1 MGTCNFLGGGCSTA
15 GAPVAGYKQTLTWD
29 TLIRDSLE
37 HLTAKGNSPAA
48 LEKRLSSPWARQGC
62 AGRTPEMPQR
72 LHGKSHLVPVPM
84 HPRSC
89 KVDNPVSSHRKMKK
103 CYVVTGVLTA
113 ALLGLILFLGLFFG
127 LPSDSGL
134 THTYKK
140 AAVATDAGQCSIIGR
155 DILQQGGSAVDA
167 AIAAMLCVGLMNA
180 HSMGIGGGFFFT
192 IYSSTGKVEIINAR
206 EVAPSRA
213 SEDMFGNN
221 TQLSLKGGL
230 SIAVPGEIRGYEL
243 AHKRHGKLAWE
254 NLFLPSIKLAREGF
268 PIGKGLAAAIKSR
281 EESIESNPSLCEVFC
296 KRGKILHEGDIVK
309 MPKLANTY
317 ETIAREG
324 ADAFYTG
331 SLAKQIIDDIHS
343 VGGIVTLDDLRD
355 YNATVIEDPIAITL
369 GEFTLYTPSAP
380 LSGPV
385 LALIFNILKGYN
397 FSADSIKT
405 VEKKGLTYHR
415 IVEAF
420 RFAYAKRTL
429 LGDPKFVNITEAIR
443 NMTSE
448 FFADS
453 LRRRITDNT
462 SHPVDYYEPVYYT
475 GDNAGTSHLSIVADD
490 GSAVSA
496 TSTINQYF
504 GSDVRSKVSGIL
516 FNDEM
521 DDFSSPYIINGFG
534 IPPSPANFIAPGKQ
548 PMSSMCPS
556 ILVDKTKKVRM
567 VVGAS
572 GGTKITTATALAIIN
587 SIWFGYDVK
596 KAVEE
601 PRIHDQLFP
610 NITELEQEVEE
621 GIEEE
626 LRKRK
631 HNTTRVSGGAVVQAI
646 LRTDEGWAAASD
658 SRKGGFPAG
667 Y

>member
-1 MGTCNFLGGGCSTA
+1 
-15 GAPVAGYKQTLTWD
+15 
-29 TLIRDSLE
+29 
-37 HLTAKGNSPAA
+37 
-48 LEKRLSSPWARQGC
+48 
-62 AGRTPEMPQR
+62 
-72 LHGKSHLVPVPM
+72 
-84 HPRSC
+84 
-89 KVDNPVSSHRKMKK
+89 MKK
-103 CYVVTGVLTA
+103 RYVVAGVLTA

-127 LPSDSGL
+127 LRSDSGD
-134 THTYKK
+134 THTYKR

-167 AIAAMLCVGLMNA
+167 AIAALLCIGLMNA
-180 HSMGIGGGFFFT
+180 HSMGIGGGLFFT

-206 EVAPSRA
+206 EVAPKRA

-221 TQLSLKGGL
+221 TQLALKGGL

-243 AHKRHGKLAWE
+243 AHKRHGKLAWKD
-254 NLFLPSIKLAREGF
+254 LFLPSIKLAREGF

-296 KRGKILHEGDIVK
+296 RGGKILHEGDIIK

-317 ETIAREG
+317 ETIASEG

-331 SLAKQIIDDIHS
+331 SLAKQIIDDIRGA
-343 VGGIVTLDDLRD
+343 GGIVTLDDLRD
-355 YNATVIEDPIAITL
+355 YNATVIEDPIQITL

-397 FSADSIKT
+397 FSADSVKT
-405 VEKKGLTYHR
+405 MEEKGLTYHR

-420 RFAYAKRTL
+420 RFAYAKRTS

-443 NMTSE
+443 NMTST

-453 LRRRITDNT
+453 LRRKITDNT

-504 GSDVRSKVSGIL
+504 GSDVRSNVSGII

-521 DDFSSPYIINGFG
+521 DDFSSPNIINGFG

-572 GGTKITTATALAIIN
+572 GGTKITTATALTIMN

-610 NITELEQEVEE
+610 NITELEQQIEE
-621 GIEEE
+621 GIEEQ
-626 LRKRK
+626 LKKRK
-631 HNTTRVSGGAVVQAI
+631 HDTTRVSGGAVVQAI

>member
-1 MGTCNFLGGGCSTA
+1 MKKRFV
-15 GAPVAGYKQTLTWD
+15 VAGIL
-29 TLIRDSLE
+29 
-37 HLTAKGNSPAA
+37 AAA
-48 LEKRLSSPWARQGC
+48 L
-62 AGRTPEMPQR
+62 
-72 LHGKSHLVPVPM
+72 V
-84 HPRSC
+84 
-89 KVDNPVSSHRKMKK
+89 
-103 CYVVTGVLTA
+103 
-113 ALLGLILFLGLFFG
+113 GLILFLGLFFG
-127 LPSDSGL
+127 LRSDSGD
-134 THTYKK
+134 THTYKR

-167 AIAAMLCVGLMNA
+167 AIAALLCVGLMNA
-180 HSMGIGGGFFFT
+180 HSMGIGGGLFFT

-206 EVAPSRA
+206 EVAPKKA

-230 SIAVPGEIRGYEL
+230 SIAVPGEIRGYEM
-243 AHKRHGKLAWE
+243 AHNRHGKLAWKE
-254 NLFLPSIKLAREGF
+254 LFQPSIKLARDGF
-268 PIGKGLAAAIKSR
+268 PIGKGLAAAIKSKQ
-281 EESIESNPSLCEVFC
+281 EAIERNPSLCEVFC
-296 KRGKILHEGDIVK
+296 RGGKILHEGDIIK

-317 ETIAREG
+317 ETIANEG
-324 ADAFYTG
+324 ADAFYKG
-331 SLAKQIIDDIHS
+331 SLAKQIVDDIRS

-355 YNATVIEDPIAITL
+355 YNATLIEDPIEVTL
-369 GEFTLYTPSAP
+369 GEFTLYTPNAP

-405 VEKKGLTYHR
+405 VEEKGLTYHR

-429 LGDPKFVNITEAIR
+429 LGDPKFVNITEVIR

-453 LRRRITDNT
+453 LRRKITDNT

-504 GSDVRSKVSGIL
+504 GSDVRSNVSGII

-521 DDFSSPYIINGFG
+521 DDFSSPHIINGFG

-572 GGTKITTATALAIIN
+572 GGTKITTATALTIIN
-587 SIWFGYDVK
+587 SMWFGYDVK

-610 NITELEQEVEE
+610 NITELEQQIEE
-621 GIEEE
+621 GIEEQ
-626 LRKRK
+626 LKKRK
-631 HNTTRVSGGAVVQAI
+631 HDTTRVSSGAVVQAI

>member
-1 MGTCNFLGGGCSTA
+1 
-15 GAPVAGYKQTLTWD
+15 
-29 TLIRDSLE
+29 
-37 HLTAKGNSPAA
+37 
-48 LEKRLSSPWARQGC
+48 
-62 AGRTPEMPQR
+62 
-72 LHGKSHLVPVPM
+72 
-84 HPRSC
+84 
-89 KVDNPVSSHRKMKK
+89 MKK
-103 CYVVTGVLTA
+103 HYVVTGVLAA

-127 LPSDSGL
+127 LRSDSGD
-134 THTYKK
+134 THTYKR

-155 DILQQGGSAVDA
+155 NILQQGGSAVDA
-167 AIAAMLCVGLMNA
+167 AIAALLCVGLMNA
-180 HSMGIGGGFFFT
+180 HSMGIGGGLFFT

-206 EVAPSRA
+206 EVAPKRA
-213 SEDMFGNN
+213 SEDMFGND
-221 TQLSLKGGL
+221 TQRSLKGGL

-243 AHKRHGKLAWE
+243 AHKRHGKLAWKD
-254 NLFLPSIKLAREGF
+254 LFLPSIKLAREGF
-268 PIGKGLAAAIKSR
+268 PVGKGLAAAIKSR

-296 KRGKILHEGDIVK
+296 RGGKILHEGDIIK

-317 ETIAREG
+317 ETIASEG

-331 SLAKQIIDDIHS
+331 SLAKQIIDDIRS

-355 YNATVIEDPIAITL
+355 YNATVIEDPIQITL
-369 GEFTLYTPSAP
+369 GEFTLYTPNAP

-405 VEKKGLTYHR
+405 MEEKGLTYHR

-429 LGDPKFVNITEAIR
+429 LGDPKIVNITEAIR
-443 NMTSE
+443 NVTSE

-453 LRRRITDNT
+453 LRKKITDNT

-504 GSDVRSKVSGIL
+504 GSDVRSNVTGII

-556 ILVDKTKKVRM
+556 ILVDKMKKVRM

-572 GGTKITTATALAIIN
+572 GGTKITTATALVIIN
-587 SIWFGYDVK
+587 SLWFGYDVK

-610 NITELEQEVEE
+610 NITELEQQIEE
-621 GIEEE
+621 GIEEQ
-626 LRKRK
+626 LKKRK
-631 HNTTRVSGGAVVQAI
+631 HDTTWVSSGAVVQAI

>member
-1 MGTCNFLGGGCSTA
+1 MKKRCV
-15 GAPVAGYKQTLTWD
+15 VAG
-29 TLIRDSLE
+29 
-37 HLTAKGNSPAA
+37 
-48 LEKRLSSPWARQGC
+48 
-62 AGRTPEMPQR
+62 
-72 LHGKSHLVPVPM
+72 
-84 HPRSC
+84 
-89 KVDNPVSSHRKMKK
+89 
-103 CYVVTGVLTA
+103 VLAA

-127 LPSDSGL
+127 LHPDSGD
-134 THTYKK
+134 THTYKR

-167 AIAAMLCVGLMNA
+167 AIAALLCVGLMNA
-180 HSMGIGGGFFFT
+180 HSMGIGGGLFFT

-206 EVAPSRA
+206 EVAPKKA
-213 SEDMFGNN
+213 SENMFGNN

-243 AHKRHGKLAWE
+243 AHKRHGKLAWKD
-254 NLFLPSIKLAREGF
+254 LFLPSIKLAREGF
-268 PIGKGLAAAIKSR
+268 PVGKGLGAAIKSR
-281 EESIESNPSLCEVFC
+281 EKSIESNPTLCEVFC
-296 KRGKILHEGDIVK
+296 KGGKILHEGDIIK

-317 ETIAREG
+317 ETIASEG

-331 SLAKQIIDDIHS
+331 SLAKQIIDDIRIS
-343 VGGIVTLDDLRD
+343 FSFPGGIVTLDDLRE
-355 YNATVIEDPIAITL
+355 YNATVIEDPIEIIL

-405 VEKKGLTYHR
+405 MDEKGLTYHR

-453 LRRRITDNT
+453 LRRKITDNT

-504 GSDVRSKVSGIL
+504 GSDVRSNVSGII

-521 DDFSSPYIINGFG
+521 DDFSSPYIVNGFG

-572 GGTKITTATALAIIN
+572 GGTKITTATALTIIN

-610 NITELEQEVEE
+610 NITELEQQIEE
-621 GIEEE
+621 GIEEQ
-626 LRKRK
+626 LKKRK
-631 HNTTRVSGGAVVQAI
+631 HDTTRVSGGAVVQAI
-646 LRTDEGWAAASD
+646 LKTDEGWAAASD

>member
-1 MGTCNFLGGGCSTA
+1 
-15 GAPVAGYKQTLTWD
+15 K
-29 TLIRDSLE
+29 
-37 HLTAKGNSPAA
+37 
-48 LEKRLSSPWARQGC
+48 KR
-62 AGRTPEMPQR
+62 
-72 LHGKSHLVPVPM
+72 
-84 HPRSC
+84 
-89 KVDNPVSSHRKMKK
+89 
-103 CYVVTGVLTA
+103 YVVAGVLTA

-127 LPSDSGL
+127 LRPDSGD
-134 THTYKK
+134 THTYKR
-140 AAVATDAGQCSIIGR
+140 AAVANTVTCHHTMPSLLLHR

-167 AIAAMLCVGLMNA
+167 AIAALLCVGLMNA
-180 HSMGIGGGFFFT
+180 HSMGIGGGLFFT

-206 EVAPSRA
+206 EVAPNRA

-243 AHKRHGKLAWE
+243 AHKRHGKLAWKD
-254 NLFLPSIKLAREGF
+254 LFLPSIKLAREGF

-296 KRGKILHEGDIVK
+296 RGGKILHEGDIIK

-317 ETIAREG
+317 ETIASEG

-331 SLAKQIIDDIHS
+331 SLAKQIIDDIRS

-355 YNATVIEDPIAITL
+355 YNATVIEDPIQITL

-405 VEKKGLTYHR
+405 VEEKGLTYHR

-453 LRRRITDNT
+453 LRRKITDNT

-504 GSDVRSKVSGIL
+504 GSDVRSNVSGII

-572 GGTKITTATALAIIN
+572 GGTKITTATALTIIN

-610 NITELEQEVEE
+610 NITELEQQIEE
-621 GIEEE
+621 GIEEQ
-626 LRKRK
+626 LKKRK
-631 HNTTRVSGGAVVQAI
+631 HDTTRVSGGAVVQAI

>member
-1 MGTCNFLGGGCSTA
+1 M
-15 GAPVAGYKQTLTWD
+15 
-29 TLIRDSLE
+29 
-37 HLTAKGNSPAA
+37 
-48 LEKRLSSPWARQGC
+48 KRLHLCLVTCS
-62 AGRTPEMPQR
+62 
-72 LHGKSHLVPVPM
+72 LVPMCPQGS
-84 HPRSC
+84 RA
-89 KVDNPVSSHRKMKK
+89 DNPVSSHRTMKK
-103 CYVVTGVLTA
+103 SCVVATA
-113 ALLGLILFLGLFFG
+113 LAGALLGLILFLGLFFG
-127 LPSDSGL
+127 LRSD
-134 THTYKK
+134 TADAHTYKR

-155 DILQQGGSAVDA
+155 DILQRGGSAVDA
-167 AIAAMLCVGLMNA
+167 AIAALLCVGLMNA
-180 HSMGIGGGFFFT
+180 HSMGIGGGLFFT

-206 EVAPSRA
+206 EVAPKGA
-213 SEDMFGNN
+213 AEDMFGND

-243 AHKRHGKLAWE
+243 AHKRHGKLAWRE
-254 NLFLPSIKLAREGF
+254 LFLPSIKLAKEGF
-268 PIGKGLAAAIKSR
+268 PVGKGLAAAIKSK
-281 EESIESNPSLCEVFC
+281 EESIESNPLLCEVFC
-296 KRGKILHEGDIVK
+296 KGGKILREGEIIK
-309 MPKLANTY
+309 MPKLAKTY
-317 ETIAREG
+317 ETIATEG

-331 SLAKQIIDDIHS
+331 SLAKQIIADIHS
-343 VGGIVTLDDLRD
+343 VGGIVTLEDLRD
-355 YNATVIEDPIAITL
+355 YNATVINDPIQVTL

-405 VEKKGLTYHR
+405 VEEKGLTYHR

-448 FFADS
+448 FFADG
-453 LRRRITDNT
+453 LRRKITDNT

-475 GDNAGTSHLSIVADD
+475 GDNAGTSHISIVADD

-504 GSDVRSKVSGIL
+504 GSDVRSNMSGII

-572 GGTKITTATALAIIN
+572 GGTKITTATALTIIN

-601 PRIHDQLFP
+601 PRVHDQLFP
-610 NITELEQEVEE
+610 NITELELQIEK
-621 GIEEE
+621 GIEDQ
-626 LRKRK
+626 LKKRK
-631 HNTTRVSGGAVVQAI
+631 HDTARVSGGAVVQAI
-646 LRTDEGWAAASD
+646 LRTDKGWAAASD

>member
-1 MGTCNFLGGGCSTA
+1 MKKRCV
-15 GAPVAGYKQTLTWD
+15 VAGIL
-29 TLIRDSLE
+29 
-37 HLTAKGNSPAA
+37 A
-48 LEKRLSSPWARQGC
+48 
-62 AGRTPEMPQR
+62 
-72 LHGKSHLVPVPM
+72 
-84 HPRSC
+84 
-89 KVDNPVSSHRKMKK
+89 
-103 CYVVTGVLTA
+103 A

-127 LPSDSGL
+127 LRSDSGD
-134 THTYKK
+134 THTYKR

-167 AIAAMLCVGLMNA
+167 AIAALLCVGLMNA
-180 HSMGIGGGFFFT
+180 HSMGIGGGLFFT
-192 IYSSTGKVEIINAR
+192 IYNSTGKVEIINAR
-206 EVAPSRA
+206 EVAPKKA

-243 AHKRHGKLAWE
+243 AHNRHGKLAWKE
-254 NLFLPSIKLAREGF
+254 LFQPSIKLARDGF
-268 PIGKGLAAAIKSR
+268 PIGKGLAAAIKSKQ
-281 EESIESNPSLCEVFC
+281 EAIERNPSLCEVFC
-296 KRGKILHEGDIVK
+296 RGGKILHEGDIIK

-317 ETIAREG
+317 ETIANEG
-324 ADAFYTG
+324 ADAFYKG
-331 SLAKQIIDDIHS
+331 SLARQIIDDIRS

-355 YNATVIEDPIAITL
+355 YNATLIEDPIEVTL

-405 VEKKGLTYHR
+405 VEEKGLTYHR

-453 LRRRITDNT
+453 LRRKITDNT

-504 GSDVRSKVSGIL
+504 GSDVRSNVSGII

-521 DDFSSPYIINGFG
+521 DDFSSPHIINGFG

-572 GGTKITTATALAIIN
+572 GGTKITTATALTIIN

-610 NITELEQEVEE
+610 NITQLEQQIEE
-621 GIEEE
+621 GIEEQ
-626 LRKRK
+626 LKKRK
-631 HNTTRVSGGAVVQAI
+631 HDTTRVSGGAVVQAI

>member
-1 MGTCNFLGGGCSTA
+1 
-15 GAPVAGYKQTLTWD
+15 
-29 TLIRDSLE
+29 
-37 HLTAKGNSPAA
+37 
-48 LEKRLSSPWARQGC
+48 
-62 AGRTPEMPQR
+62 
-72 LHGKSHLVPVPM
+72 
-84 HPRSC
+84 
-89 KVDNPVSSHRKMKK
+89 MKTR
-103 CYVVTGVLTA
+103 CVVVTLVA
-113 ALLGLILFLGLFFG
+113 VALLALALFLGLFFG
-127 LPSDSGL
+127 LRSGD
-134 THTYKK
+134 THTYRR
-140 AAVATDAGQCSIIGR
+140 AAVATDAGPCSIVGR
-155 DILQQGGSAVDA
+155 DILKRGGSAVDA
-167 AIAAMLCVGLMNA
+167 AIAALLCVGLMNA
-180 HSMGIGGGFFFT
+180 HSMGIGGGLFFT
-192 IYSSTGKVEIINAR
+192 IYSSSGKVEIINAR
-206 EVAPSRA
+206 EVAPKGA
-213 SEDMFGNN
+213 WENMFGND

-243 AHKRHGKLAWE
+243 AHKRHGKLPWKD
-254 NLFLPSIKLAREGF
+254 LFMPSVRLAREGF
-268 PIGKGLAAAIKSR
+268 PLGKGLAAAIKSK
-281 EESIESNPSLCEVFC
+281 EEAIESNPLLCEVFC
-296 KRGKILHEGDIVK
+296 KGGKILQEGETIK

-317 ETIAREG
+317 ETIATEG

-331 SLAKQIIDDIHS
+331 SLAKQIIADIRKA
-343 VGGIVTLDDLRD
+343 GEDQDIWGIVTLEDLRD
-355 YNATVIEDPIAITL
+355 YSATVIEDPIQINL
-369 GEFTLYTPSAP
+369 GEYTLYTPSAP

-397 FSADSIKT
+397 FSAASIET
-405 VEKKGLTYHR
+405 VEQKGLTYHR

-453 LRRRITDNT
+453 LRRKITDNT

-475 GDNAGTSHLSIVADD
+475 GDNAGTSHISIVADD

-504 GSDVRSKVSGIL
+504 GSDVRSNVSGII

-556 ILVDKTKKVRM
+556 ILVDKMKKVKM

-572 GGTKITTATALAIIN
+572 GGTKITTATALTIMN

-601 PRIHDQLFP
+601 PRVHDQLFP
-610 NITELEQEVEE
+610 NITELEQQIEE
-621 GIEEE
+621 GLEQQ
-626 LRKRK
+626 LKQRR
-631 HNTTRVSGGAVVQAI
+631 HATARVSGGAVVQAI
-646 LRTDEGWAAASD
+646 LRTERGWAAASD

>member
-1 MGTCNFLGGGCSTA
+1 MKTRSLL
-15 GAPVAGYKQTLTWD
+15 VTLVT
-29 TLIRDSLE
+29 
-37 HLTAKGNSPAA
+37 
-48 LEKRLSSPWARQGC
+48 
-62 AGRTPEMPQR
+62 
-72 LHGKSHLVPVPM
+72 
-84 HPRSC
+84 
-89 KVDNPVSSHRKMKK
+89 
-103 CYVVTGVLTA
+103 VV
-113 ALLGLILFLGLFFG
+113 LLGLVLFLGLFFG
-127 LPSDSGL
+127 LRSGDA
-134 THTYKK
+134 HTYRR
-140 AAVATDAGQCSIIGR
+140 AAVATDAGPCSVIGR
-155 DILQQGGSAVDA
+155 DILKRGGSAVDA
-167 AIAAMLCVGLMNA
+167 AIAALLCVGLMNA
-180 HSMGIGGGFFFT
+180 HSMGIGGGLFFT
-192 IYSSTGKVEIINAR
+192 IYSSSGKVEIINAR
-206 EVAPSRA
+206 EVAPKNA
-213 SEDMFGNN
+213 SENMFGND

-243 AHKRHGKLAWE
+243 AHKRHGKIPWKE
-254 NLFLPSIKLAREGF
+254 LFMPSVRLAREGF
-268 PIGKGLAAAIKSR
+268 PIGKGLAAAIKSK
-281 EESIESNPSLCEVFC
+281 EEAIESNPLLCEVFC
-296 KRGKILHEGDIVK
+296 KGGKILQEGETIK

-317 ETIAREG
+317 ETIATEG

-331 SLAKQIIDDIHS
+331 SLAQQIIADIQNA
-343 VGGIVTLDDLRD
+343 GGIVTLEDLRD
-355 YNATVIEDPIAITL
+355 YNATVIEDPIEIKL

-397 FSADSIKT
+397 FSAASIRT
-405 VEKKGLTYHR
+405 MEEKGLTYHR

-453 LRRRITDNT
+453 LRRKITDNT
-462 SHPVDYYEPVYYT
+462 SHPVDYYEPVYFT
-475 GDNAGTSHLSIVADD
+475 GDNAGTSHISIVADD

-504 GSDVRSKVSGIL
+504 GSDVRSNMSGII

-521 DDFSSPYIINGFG
+521 DDFSSPHIINGFG

-556 ILVDKTKKVRM
+556 ILVDKNKKVKM

-572 GGTKITTATALAIIN
+572 GGTKITTATALTIMN

-610 NITELEQEVEE
+610 NITELEQQIEE
-621 GIEEE
+621 GIEQQ
-626 LRKRK
+626 LQQRK
-631 HNTTRVSGGAVVQAI
+631 HDTTRVSGGAVVQAI
-646 LRTDEGWAAASD
+646 LRTERGWAAASD

>member
-1 MGTCNFLGGGCSTA
+1 
-15 GAPVAGYKQTLTWD
+15 
-29 TLIRDSLE
+29 
-37 HLTAKGNSPAA
+37 
-48 LEKRLSSPWARQGC
+48 
-62 AGRTPEMPQR
+62 
-72 LHGKSHLVPVPM
+72 
-84 HPRSC
+84 
-89 KVDNPVSSHRKMKK
+89 MKK
-103 CYVVTGVLTA
+103 RCVVAGVLTA
-113 ALLGLILFLGLFFG
+113 ALLGLILLLGLLLG
-127 LPSDSGL
+127 LRPGAGDS
-134 THTYKK
+134 HIYRR
-140 AAVATDAGQCSIIGR
+140 AAVATDAGPCSVIGR

-167 AIAAMLCVGLMNA
+167 AIAALLCVGLMNA
-180 HSMGIGGGFFFT
+180 HSMGIGGGLFFT

-206 EVAPSRA
+206 EVAPKNA
-213 SEDMFGNN
+213 AEDMFGNN
-221 TQLSLKGGL
+221 TQSSLKGGL

-243 AHKRHGKLAWE
+243 AHKRHGKLAWKD
-254 NLFLPSIKLAREGF
+254 LFLPSIKLAKEGF
-268 PIGKGLAAAIKSR
+268 PIGKGLAAAIKSK
-281 EESIESNPSLCEVFC
+281 EEAIESKASLCEVFC
-296 KRGKILHEGDIVK
+296 REGKILHEGDIIK

-317 ETIAREG
+317 ETIALEG

-331 SLAKQIIDDIHS
+331 SLAEQIVEDIRS
-343 VGGIVTLDDLRD
+343 AGGIVTLEDLRD
-355 YNATVIEDPIAITL
+355 YNATVIEDPIQIAL

-397 FSADSIKT
+397 FSAESIRS
-405 VEKKGLTYHR
+405 VEGKGLTYHR

-429 LGDPKFVNITEAIR
+429 LGDPKFVDITEALR

-448 FFADS
+448 FFASS
-453 LRRRITDNT
+453 LRGKITDSS

-475 GDNAGTSHLSIVADD
+475 GDSAGTSHLSVVADD

-504 GSDVRSKVSGIL
+504 GSDVRSTVSGIL

-556 ILVDKTKKVRM
+556 ILVDKEKKVRM

-572 GGTKITTATALAIIN
+572 GGTKITTATALTIMN

-601 PRIHDQLFP
+601 PRFHDQLFP
-610 NITELEQEVEE
+610 NVTELELQMEKDV
-621 GIEEE
+621 EEE
-626 LRKRK
+626 LRKRR
-631 HNTTRVSGGAVVQAI
+631 HDTSRVSSGAVVQAI
-646 LRTDEGWAAASD
+646 LRTDQGWAAASD
-658 SRKGGFPAG
+658 SRKGGYPAG

>member
-1 MGTCNFLGGGCSTA
+1 ML
-15 GAPVAGYKQTLTWD
+15 W
-29 TLIRDSLE
+29 
-37 HLTAKGNSPAA
+37 
-48 LEKRLSSPWARQGC
+48 
-62 AGRTPEMPQR
+62 
-72 LHGKSHLVPVPM
+72 
-84 HPRSC
+84 
-89 KVDNPVSSHRKMKK
+89 KMKTR
-103 CYVVTGVLTA
+103 CVVVA
-113 ALLGLILFLGLFFG
+113 VVAVALLGLVLFLGLFFG
-127 LPSDSGL
+127 LRSGD
-134 THTYKK
+134 THTYRR
-140 AAVATDAGQCSIIGR
+140 AAVATDAGPCSIIGR
-155 DILQQGGSAVDA
+155 DILKQGGSAVDA
-167 AIAAMLCVGLMNA
+167 AIAALLCVGLMNA
-180 HSMGIGGGFFFT
+180 HSMGIGGGLFFT

-206 EVAPSRA
+206 EVAPKNA
-213 SEDMFGNN
+213 SVDMFGNN

-243 AHKRHGKLAWE
+243 AHKRHGKLAWKD
-254 NLFLPSIKLAREGF
+254 LFLPSIKLAREGF
-268 PIGKGLAAAIKSR
+268 PVGKGLAAAIKSK
-281 EESIESNPSLCEVFC
+281 EEAIESNPLLCEVFC
-296 KRGKILHEGDIVK
+296 KGGKILQEGETIK

-317 ETIAREG
+317 ATIANEG

-331 SLAKQIIDDIHS
+331 SLAKQIIADIHKA
-343 VGGIVTLDDLRD
+343 GGIVTLEDLRD
-355 YNATVIEDPIAITL
+355 YNATVIEDPIQIKL

-385 LALIFNILKGYN
+385 LALILNILKGYN
-397 FSADSIKT
+397 FSAASIKT
-405 VEKKGLTYHR
+405 VEEKGLTYHR

-448 FFADS
+448 LFADN
-453 LRRRITDNT
+453 LRRKITDST
-462 SHPVDYYEPVYYT
+462 SHPVEYYEPVYYT
-475 GDNAGTSHLSIVADD
+475 GDNAGTSHVSIVADD

-504 GSDVRSKVSGIL
+504 GSDVRSNVSGII

-556 ILVDKTKKVRM
+556 ILVDKMKQVRM

-572 GGTKITTATALAIIN
+572 GGTKITTATALTIMN

-610 NITELEQEVEE
+610 NITELEQQIEE
-621 GIEEE
+621 GIEQQ
-626 LRKRK
+626 LRKRR
-631 HNTTRVSGGAVVQAI
+631 HGTARVSGGAVVQAI
-646 LRTDEGWAAASD
+646 LRTERGWAAASD

>member
-1 MGTCNFLGGGCSTA
+1 MKMRCVV
-15 GAPVAGYKQTLTWD
+15 VAG
-29 TLIRDSLE
+29 
-37 HLTAKGNSPAA
+37 
-48 LEKRLSSPWARQGC
+48 
-62 AGRTPEMPQR
+62 
-72 LHGKSHLVPVPM
+72 
-84 HPRSC
+84 
-89 KVDNPVSSHRKMKK
+89 
-103 CYVVTGVLTA
+103 VTI
-113 ALLGLILFLGLFFG
+113 ALLGLVLFLGLFFG
-127 LPSDSGL
+127 LRSGD
-134 THTYKK
+134 THTYRR
-140 AAVATDAGQCSIIGR
+140 AAVATDAGPCSVIGR
-155 DILQQGGSAVDA
+155 DILKQGGSAVDA
-167 AIAAMLCVGLMNA
+167 AIAALLCVGLMNA
-180 HSMGIGGGFFFT
+180 HSMGIGGGLFFT

-206 EVAPSRA
+206 EVAPKNA
-213 SEDMFGNN
+213 AEDMFGND

-243 AHKRHGKLAWE
+243 AHKRHGKLAWKD
-254 NLFLPSIKLAREGF
+254 LFPPSIKLAREGF
-268 PIGKGLAAAIKSR
+268 PVGKGLAAAIKSK
-281 EESIESNPSLCEVFC
+281 EEAIESNPLLCEVFC
-296 KRGKILHEGDIVK
+296 KEGKIVQEGETIK
-309 MPKLANTY
+309 MPKLSKTY
-317 ETIAREG
+317 ETIAEEG

-331 SLAKQIIDDIHS
+331 SLAKQIIADIQNA
-343 VGGIVTLDDLRD
+343 GENQDIWGIVTLEDLRD
-355 YNATVIEDPIAITL
+355 YNATVIEDPIEIKL

-385 LALIFNILKGYN
+385 LALILNILKGYN
-397 FSADSIKT
+397 FSSASIKT
-405 VEKKGLTYHR
+405 VEEKGLTYHR

-453 LRRRITDNT
+453 LRRKITDNT

-475 GDNAGTSHLSIVADD
+475 GDNAGTSHISIVADD

-504 GSDVRSKVSGIL
+504 GSDVRSSVSGII

-556 ILVDKTKKVRM
+556 ILVDKMKKVKM

-572 GGTKITTATALAIIN
+572 GGTKITTATALTIMN

-610 NITELEQEVEE
+610 NITELEQQIEE
-621 GIEEE
+621 GIEQQ
-626 LRKRK
+626 LKQRR
-631 HNTTRVSGGAVVQAI
+631 HDTTRVSGGAVVQAI
-646 LRTDEGWAAASD
+646 LRTERGWAAASD

>member
-1 MGTCNFLGGGCSTA
+1 
-15 GAPVAGYKQTLTWD
+15 
-29 TLIRDSLE
+29 
-37 HLTAKGNSPAA
+37 
-48 LEKRLSSPWARQGC
+48 
-62 AGRTPEMPQR
+62 
-72 LHGKSHLVPVPM
+72 
-84 HPRSC
+84 
-89 KVDNPVSSHRKMKK
+89 MKK
-103 CYVVTGVLTA
+103 RCLVAAVLAA
-113 ALLGLILFLGLFFG
+113 ALLGLVLVLGLLLG
-127 LPSDSGL
+127 LRPGSGDA
-134 THTYKK
+134 HIYQR
-140 AAVATDAGQCSIIGR
+140 AAVATDAGPCSVIGR

-167 AIAAMLCVGLMNA
+167 AIAALLCVGLMNA
-180 HSMGIGGGFFFT
+180 HSMGIGGGLFFT

-206 EVAPSRA
+206 EVAPKNA
-213 SEDMFGNN
+213 TEDMFGNN
-221 TQLSLKGGL
+221 TQISLKGGL

-243 AHKRHGKLAWE
+243 AHKRHGKLPWKD
-254 NLFLPSIKLAREGF
+254 LFLPSIKLAKEGF

-281 EESIESNPSLCEVFC
+281 EEAIESNPSLCEVFC
-296 KRGKILHEGDIVK
+296 REGKILHEGDIVK
-309 MPKLANTY
+309 MPKLASTY
-317 ETIAREG
+317 ETIALEG

-331 SLAKQIIDDIHS
+331 SLARQMIEDIRGA
-343 VGGIVTLDDLRD
+343 GGIVTLEDLRD
-355 YNATVIEDPIAITL
+355 YNATVIEDPIQIAL

-397 FSADSIKT
+397 FSADSIRT
-405 VEKKGLTYHR
+405 VQERGLTYHR

-429 LGDPKFVNITEAIR
+429 LGDPKFVNISEALR

-448 FFADS
+448 FFATG
-453 LRRRITDNT
+453 LRQKITDSS

-475 GDNAGTSHLSIVADD
+475 GDSAGTSHISVVAED

-504 GSDVRSKVSGIL
+504 GSDVRSTVSGIL

-556 ILVDKTKKVRM
+556 ILVDKAKKVRM

-572 GGTKITTATALAIIN
+572 GGTKITTATALTIMN

-596 KAVEE
+596 AAVEE
-601 PRIHDQLFP
+601 PRFHDQLFP
-610 NITELEQEVEE
+610 NITELELQIEE

-626 LRKRK
+626 LQRRR
-631 HNTTRVSGGAVVQAI
+631 HDTTRVSSGAVVQAI
-646 LRTDEGWAAASD
+646 LRTEQGWAAASD
-658 SRKGGFPAG
+658 SRKGGYPAG

>member
-1 MGTCNFLGGGCSTA
+1 MPGIGL
-15 GAPVAGYKQTLTWD
+15 
-29 TLIRDSLE
+29 SLRM
-37 HLTAKGNSPAA
+37 ADA
-48 LEKRLSSPWARQGC
+48 W
-62 AGRTPEMPQR
+62 
-72 LHGKSHLVPVPM
+72 V
-84 HPRSC
+84 
-89 KVDNPVSSHRKMKK
+89 RKMKQ

-113 ALLGLILFLGLFFG
+113 ALLGLVLFLALFFG
-127 LPSDSGL
+127 LRAGL
-134 THTYKK
+134 EDTHIYQR

-167 AIAAMLCVGLMNA
+167 AIAALLCVGLMNA
-180 HSMGIGGGFFFT
+180 HSMGIGGGLFFT

-206 EVAPSRA
+206 EVAPKRA

-243 AHKRHGKLAWE
+243 AHKRHGKLAWKD
-254 NLFLPSIKLAREGF
+254 LFLPSIKLAREGF
-268 PIGKGLAAAIKSR
+268 PLGKGLAAAIKSR

-296 KRGKILHEGDIVK
+296 RGGKILHEGDIVK

-317 ETIAREG
+317 ETIASEG

-331 SLAKQIIDDIHS
+331 SLAKQIIEDIHS

-355 YNATVIEDPIAITL
+355 YNATVIEDPIQLTL

-385 LALIFNILKGYN
+385 LALILNILKGYN

-405 VEKKGLTYHR
+405 MEEKGLTYHR

-429 LGDPKFVNITEAIR
+429 LGDPKFVNITEAIG

-453 LRRRITDNT
+453 LRRKITNT

-504 GSDVRSKVSGIL
+504 GSDVRSNVSGII

-610 NITELEQEVEE
+610 NVTELEQQIEE
-621 GIEEE
+621 GIEEQ
-626 LRKRK
+626 LQKRK
-631 HNTTRVSGGAVVQAI
+631 HDTTRVSGGAVVQAI
-646 LRTDEGWAAASD
+646 LRTDDGWAAASD

>member
-1 MGTCNFLGGGCSTA
+1 
-15 GAPVAGYKQTLTWD
+15 
-29 TLIRDSLE
+29 
-37 HLTAKGNSPAA
+37 
-48 LEKRLSSPWARQGC
+48 
-62 AGRTPEMPQR
+62 
-72 LHGKSHLVPVPM
+72 
-84 HPRSC
+84 
-89 KVDNPVSSHRKMKK
+89 MKK
-103 CYVVTGVLTA
+103 RCLVAAVLAA
-113 ALLGLILFLGLFFG
+113 ALLGLVLVLGLLLG
-127 LPSDSGL
+127 LRPGSGDA
-134 THTYKK
+134 HIYQR
-140 AAVATDAGQCSIIGR
+140 AAVATDAGPCSVIGR

-167 AIAAMLCVGLMNA
+167 AIAALLCVGLMNA
-180 HSMGIGGGFFFT
+180 HSMGIGGGLFFT

-206 EVAPSRA
+206 EVAPKNA
-213 SEDMFGNN
+213 TEDMFGNN
-221 TQLSLKGGL
+221 TQISLKGGL

-243 AHKRHGKLAWE
+243 AHKRHGKLPWKD
-254 NLFLPSIKLAREGF
+254 LFLPSIELAKEGF

-281 EESIESNPSLCEVFC
+281 EEAIESNPSLCEVFC
-296 KRGKILHEGDIVK
+296 REGKILHEGDIVK
-309 MPKLANTY
+309 MPKLASTY
-317 ETIAREG
+317 ETIALEG

-331 SLAKQIIDDIHS
+331 SLARQMIEDIRGA
-343 VGGIVTLDDLRD
+343 GGIVTLEDLRD
-355 YNATVIEDPIAITL
+355 YNATVIEDPIQIAL

-397 FSADSIKT
+397 FSADSIRT
-405 VEKKGLTYHR
+405 VQERGLTYHR

-429 LGDPKFVNITEAIR
+429 LGDPKFVNISEALR

-448 FFADS
+448 FFATG
-453 LRRRITDNT
+453 LRQKITDSS
-462 SHPVDYYEPVYYT
+462 SHPVDYYEPVYYS
-475 GDNAGTSHLSIVADD
+475 GDSAGTSHISVVAED

-504 GSDVRSKVSGIL
+504 GSDVRSTASGII

-572 GGTKITTATALAIIN
+572 GGTKITTATALTIMN

-601 PRIHDQLFP
+601 PRFHDQLFP
-610 NITELEQEVEE
+610 NITELELQIEE

-626 LRKRK
+626 LQRRR
-631 HNTTRVSGGAVVQAI
+631 HDTTRVSSGAVVQAI
-646 LRTDEGWAAASD
+646 LRTEQGWAAASD
-658 SRKGGFPAG
+658 SRKGGYPAG

>member
-1 MGTCNFLGGGCSTA
+1 MKTRCVV
-15 GAPVAGYKQTLTWD
+15 VA
-29 TLIRDSLE
+29 
-37 HLTAKGNSPAA
+37 
-48 LEKRLSSPWARQGC
+48 
-62 AGRTPEMPQR
+62 
-72 LHGKSHLVPVPM
+72 
-84 HPRSC
+84 
-89 KVDNPVSSHRKMKK
+89 
-103 CYVVTGVLTA
+103 VVAV
-113 ALLGLILFLGLFFG
+113 ALLGLVLFLGLFFG
-127 LPSDSGL
+127 LRSGD
-134 THTYKK
+134 THTYRR
-140 AAVATDAGQCSIIGR
+140 AAVATDAGPCSIIGR
-155 DILQQGGSAVDA
+155 DILKQGGSAVDA
-167 AIAAMLCVGLMNA
+167 AIAALLCVGLMNA

-206 EVAPSRA
+206 EVAPKNA
-213 SEDMFGNN
+213 SADMFGNN

-243 AHKRHGKLAWE
+243 AHKRHGKLAWKD
-254 NLFLPSIKLAREGF
+254 LFLPSIKLAREGF
-268 PIGKGLAAAIKSR
+268 PVGKGLAAAMKSKQ
-281 EESIESNPSLCEVFC
+281 EAIESNPLLCEVFC
-296 KRGKILHEGDIVK
+296 KGGKILQEGETIK

-317 ETIAREG
+317 ATIANEG

-331 SLAKQIIDDIHS
+331 SLAKQIIADIHNA
-343 VGGIVTLDDLRD
+343 GGIVTLEDLRD
-355 YNATVIEDPIAITL
+355 YNATVIEDPIQIKL

-397 FSADSIKT
+397 FSAASIKT
-405 VEKKGLTYHR
+405 VEEKGLTYHR

-429 LGDPKFVNITEAIR
+429 LGDPKFVDITEAIR

-448 FFADS
+448 LFADN
-453 LRRRITDNT
+453 LRRKITDST
-462 SHPVDYYEPVYYT
+462 SHPVGYYEPVYYT
-475 GDNAGTSHLSIVADD
+475 GDNAGTSHVSIVADD

-504 GSDVRSKVSGIL
+504 GSDVRSNISGII

-556 ILVDKTKKVRM
+556 ILVDKRKQVRM

-572 GGTKITTATALAIIN
+572 GGTKITTATALTIMN
-587 SIWFGYDVK
+587 SIWFDYDVK

-610 NITELEQEVEE
+610 NITELEQQIEE
-621 GIEEE
+621 GIEQQ
-626 LRKRK
+626 LRKRR
-631 HNTTRVSGGAVVQAI
+631 HDTTRVSGGAVVQAI
-646 LRTDEGWAAASD
+646 LRTERGWAAASD

>member
-1 MGTCNFLGGGCSTA
+1 MKTRCVV
-15 GAPVAGYKQTLTWD
+15 VA
-29 TLIRDSLE
+29 
-37 HLTAKGNSPAA
+37 
-48 LEKRLSSPWARQGC
+48 
-62 AGRTPEMPQR
+62 
-72 LHGKSHLVPVPM
+72 
-84 HPRSC
+84 
-89 KVDNPVSSHRKMKK
+89 
-103 CYVVTGVLTA
+103 VVAV
-113 ALLGLILFLGLFFG
+113 ALLGLVLFLGLFFG
-127 LPSDSGL
+127 LRSGDP
-134 THTYKK
+134 HTYRR
-140 AAVATDAGQCSIIGR
+140 AAVATDAGPCSIIGR
-155 DILQQGGSAVDA
+155 DILKQGGSAVDA
-167 AIAAMLCVGLMNA
+167 AIAALLCVGLMNA
-180 HSMGIGGGFFFT
+180 HSMGIGGGLFFT

-206 EVAPSRA
+206 EVAPKKA

-243 AHKRHGKLAWE
+243 AHKRHGKLAWKD
-254 NLFLPSIKLAREGF
+254 LFLPSIKLAREGF
-268 PIGKGLAAAIKSR
+268 PVGKGLAAAIKSK
-281 EESIESNPSLCEVFC
+281 EEAIENNPLLCEVFC
-296 KRGKILHEGDIVK
+296 KGGKILQEGETIK
-309 MPKLANTY
+309 MPKLAETY
-317 ETIAREG
+317 ATIANEG

-331 SLAKQIIDDIHS
+331 SLAKQIIADIRNA
-343 VGGIVTLDDLRD
+343 GGIVTLEDLRD
-355 YNATVIEDPIAITL
+355 YNATVIEDPIQIQL

-385 LALIFNILKGYN
+385 LALILNILKGYN
-397 FSADSIKT
+397 FSAASIRT
-405 VEKKGLTYHR
+405 VEERGLTYHR
-415 IVEAF
+415 ILEAF

-448 FFADS
+448 LFADS
-453 LRRRITDNT
+453 LWRKITDNT
-462 SHPVDYYEPVYYT
+462 SHPVEYYEPVYYS
-475 GDNAGTSHLSIVADD
+475 GDNAGTSHVSVVADD

-504 GSDVRSKVSGIL
+504 GSDVRSNVSGII

-556 ILVDKTKKVRM
+556 ILVDKMKQVRM

-572 GGTKITTATALAIIN
+572 GGTKITTATALTIMN
-587 SIWFGYDVK
+587 SLWFGYDVK
-596 KAVEE
+596 SAVEE

-610 NITELEQEVEE
+610 NITELEQQIEE
-621 GIEEE
+621 GIEQQ
-626 LRKRK
+626 LRKRR
-631 HNTTRVSGGAVVQAI
+631 HDTVRTSIGAVVQAI
-646 LRTDEGWAAASD
+646 LRTERGWAAASD

>member
-1 MGTCNFLGGGCSTA
+1 MA
-15 GAPVAGYKQTLTWD
+15 GA
-29 TLIRDSLE
+29 
-37 HLTAKGNSPAA
+37 
-48 LEKRLSSPWARQGC
+48 
-62 AGRTPEMPQR
+62 
-72 LHGKSHLVPVPM
+72 LV
-84 HPRSC
+84 
-89 KVDNPVSSHRKMKK
+89 RKMKTR
-103 CYVVTGVLTA
+103 CVVVTAVAG

-127 LPSDSGL
+127 LRSDSGDA
-134 THTYKK
+134 HTYKR
-140 AAVATDAGQCSIIGR
+140 AAVATDAGPCSIVGR
-155 DILQQGGSAVDA
+155 DILKQGGSAVDA
-167 AIAAMLCVGLMNA
+167 AIAALLCVGLMNA
-180 HSMGIGGGFFFT
+180 HSMGIGGGLFFT

-206 EVAPSRA
+206 EVAPKNA

-243 AHKRHGKLAWE
+243 AHKRHGKLPWKD
-254 NLFLPSIKLAREGF
+254 LFLPSIKLAREGF
-268 PIGKGLAAAIKSR
+268 PVGKGLAAAIKSK
-281 EESIESNPSLCEVFC
+281 EEAIESNALLCEVFC
-296 KRGKILHEGDIVK
+296 KEGKILQEGETIK

-331 SLAKQIIDDIHS
+331 SLAKQIITDIRS
-343 VGGIVTLDDLRD
+343 AGGIVTLEDLRD
-355 YNATVIEDPIAITL
+355 YNATVIEDPIQIKL

-397 FSADSIKT
+397 FSAASIKT
-405 VEKKGLTYHR
+405 VEEKGLTYHR
-415 IVEAF
+415 IAEAF

-429 LGDPKFVNITEAIR
+429 LGDPKFVNITEAIK

-448 FFADS
+448 FFADG
-453 LRRRITDNT
+453 LRRKITDNT

-475 GDNAGTSHLSIVADD
+475 GDNAGTSHISIVADD

-504 GSDVRSKVSGIL
+504 GSDVRSNVSGII

-556 ILVDKTKKVRM
+556 ILVDKTNKVRM

-572 GGTKITTATALAIIN
+572 GGTKITTATALTIMN

-610 NITELEQEVEE
+610 NVTELELQIEE
-621 GIEEE
+621 GIEEQ
-626 LRKRK
+626 LKQRK
-631 HNTTRVSGGAVVQAI
+631 HETARVSGGAVVQAI
-646 LRTDEGWAAASD
+646 LRTERGWAAASD

>member
-1 MGTCNFLGGGCSTA
+1 MPWIGL
-15 GAPVAGYKQTLTWD
+15 
-29 TLIRDSLE
+29 SLRM
-37 HLTAKGNSPAA
+37 ADAS
-48 LEKRLSSPWARQGC
+48 
-62 AGRTPEMPQR
+62 
-72 LHGKSHLVPVPM
+72 V
-84 HPRSC
+84 
-89 KVDNPVSSHRKMKK
+89 RKMKK
-103 CYVVTGVLTA
+103 RYVVAGGLAVVL
-113 ALLGLILFLGLFFG
+113 LILFLGLFFG
-127 LPSDSGL
+127 LRSDSGD
-134 THTYKK
+134 THTYKR

-167 AIAAMLCVGLMNA
+167 AIAALLCVGLMNA
-180 HSMGIGGGFFFT
+180 HSMGIGGGLFFT

-206 EVAPSRA
+206 EVAPKKA

-221 TQLSLKGGL
+221 TELSLKGGL

-243 AHKRHGKLAWE
+243 AHKRHGKLAWKD
-254 NLFLPSIKLAREGF
+254 LFLPSIKLAREGF
-268 PIGKGLAAAIKSR
+268 PIGKGLAEAIKSR
-281 EESIESNPSLCEVFC
+281 KETIESNPSLCEVFC
-296 KRGKILHEGDIVK
+296 RGGKILREGDIIK

-317 ETIAREG
+317 ETIASEG

-331 SLAKQIIDDIHS
+331 SLAKQIIDDIRS

-355 YNATVIEDPIAITL
+355 YNATVIEDPIQIAL

-405 VEKKGLTYHR
+405 MEEKGLTYHR

-429 LGDPKFVNITEAIR
+429 LGDPKFVNIREAIR

-448 FFADS
+448 YFADS
-453 LRRRITDNT
+453 LRRKITDNT
-462 SHPVDYYEPVYYT
+462 SHPVDYYDPVYYT

-504 GSDVRSKVSGIL
+504 GSDVRSNVSGII

-521 DDFSSPYIINGFG
+521 DDFSSPHIINGFG

-556 ILVDKTKKVRM
+556 ILVDKMKKVRM

-572 GGTKITTATALAIIN
+572 GGTKITTATALTIIN

-610 NITELEQEVEE
+610 NITELEQKIEE
-621 GIEEE
+621 GIEEQ
-626 LRKRK
+626 LKKRK
-631 HNTTRVSGGAVVQAI
+631 HNTTQVRSIGVVQAI

>member
-1 MGTCNFLGGGCSTA
+1 MPWIALSLR
-15 GAPVAGYKQTLTWD
+15 VAD
-29 TLIRDSLE
+29 AS
-37 HLTAKGNSPAA
+37 A
-48 LEKRLSSPWARQGC
+48 
-62 AGRTPEMPQR
+62 
-72 LHGKSHLVPVPM
+72 
-84 HPRSC
+84 
-89 KVDNPVSSHRKMKK
+89 RKMKK
-103 CYVVTGVLTA
+103 RCVVAGVLTA

-127 LPSDSGL
+127 LRSDSGD
-134 THTYKK
+134 THTYKR

-167 AIAAMLCVGLMNA
+167 AIAALLCVGLMNA
-180 HSMGIGGGFFFT
+180 HSMGIGGGLFFT

-206 EVAPSRA
+206 EVAPKKA

-243 AHKRHGKLAWE
+243 AHKRHGKLAWKD
-254 NLFLPSIKLAREGF
+254 LFLPSIKLAREGF
-268 PIGKGLAAAIKSR
+268 PIGKGLAAAIKSK

-296 KRGKILHEGDIVK
+296 RGGKILHEGDIIK

-317 ETIAREG
+317 ETIASEG

-331 SLAKQIIDDIHS
+331 SLAKQIIDDIRS

-355 YNATVIEDPIAITL
+355 YNATVIEDPIQITL

-405 VEKKGLTYHR
+405 MEEKGLTYHR

-453 LRRRITDNT
+453 LRRKITDNT

-504 GSDVRSKVSGIL
+504 GSDVRSNVSGII

-572 GGTKITTATALAIIN
+572 GGTKITTATALTIIN

-601 PRIHDQLFP
+601 PRVHDQLFP
-610 NITELEQEVEE
+610 NITELEQQIEE
-621 GIEEE
+621 GIEEQ
-626 LRKRK
+626 LKKRK
-631 HNTTRVSGGAVVQAI
+631 HDTARVSGGAVVQAI

>member
-1 MGTCNFLGGGCSTA
+1 MKKRCV
-15 GAPVAGYKQTLTWD
+15 VAG
-29 TLIRDSLE
+29 I
-37 HLTAKGNSPAA
+37 
-48 LEKRLSSPWARQGC
+48 
-62 AGRTPEMPQR
+62 
-72 LHGKSHLVPVPM
+72 
-84 HPRSC
+84 
-89 KVDNPVSSHRKMKK
+89 
-103 CYVVTGVLTA
+103 LTA
-113 ALLGLILFLGLFFG
+113 ALLGLVLFLGLFFG
-127 LPSDSGL
+127 LRSDSGD
-134 THTYKK
+134 THTYKR
-140 AAVATDAGQCSIIGR
+140 AAVATDAGPCSIIGR

-167 AIAAMLCVGLMNA
+167 AIAALLCVGLMNA
-180 HSMGIGGGFFFT
+180 HSMGIGGGLFFT

-206 EVAPSRA
+206 EVAPKKA
-213 SEDMFGNN
+213 SENMFGNN
-221 TQLSLKGGL
+221 THLSLKGGL

-243 AHKRHGKLAWE
+243 AHKRHGKLAWKD
-254 NLFLPSIKLAREGF
+254 LFLPSIKLAREGF
-268 PIGKGLAAAIKSR
+268 PMGKGLAAAIKSR
-281 EESIESNPSLCEVFC
+281 EEAIERNPSLCEVFC
-296 KRGKILHEGDIVK
+296 RGGKILHEGDIIK

-317 ETIAREG
+317 ETIASEG

-331 SLAKQIIDDIHS
+331 SLAKQIIDDIHLPFS
-343 VGGIVTLDDLRD
+343 FPGGIVTLEDLRD
-355 YNATVIEDPIAITL
+355 YNATVIEDPIQITL

-405 VEKKGLTYHR
+405 MEKKGLTYHR

-429 LGDPKFVNITEAIR
+429 LGDPKFVNITEEIR

-448 FFADS
+448 FFADG
-453 LRRRITDNT
+453 LRKKITDNT

-504 GSDVRSKVSGIL
+504 GSDIRSNVSGII

-572 GGTKITTATALAIIN
+572 GGTKITTATALTIIN

-610 NITELEQEVEE
+610 NITELEQQIEE
-621 GIEEE
+621 GIEEQ
-626 LRKRK
+626 LKKRK
-631 HNTTRVSGGAVVQAI
+631 HDTTRVSSGAVVQAI

-658 SRKGGFPAG
+658 SRKGGVPAG

>member
-1 MGTCNFLGGGCSTA
+1 MC
-15 GAPVAGYKQTLTWD
+15 WE
-29 TLIRDSLE
+29 DSS
-37 HLTAKGNSPAA
+37 AAA
-48 LEKRLSSPWARQGC
+48 LRAWKVPLSCSR
-62 AGRTPEMPQR
+62 
-72 LHGKSHLVPVPM
+72 
-84 HPRSC
+84 
-89 KVDNPVSSHRKMKK
+89 MKK
-103 CYVVTGVLTA
+103 RCLVAAVLAA
-113 ALLGLILFLGLFFG
+113 ALLGLVLVLGLLLG
-127 LPSDSGL
+127 LRPGPGDS
-134 THTYKK
+134 HIYKR
-140 AAVATDAGQCSIIGR
+140 AAVATDAGPCSVIGR

-167 AIAAMLCVGLMNA
+167 AIAALLCVGLMNA
-180 HSMGIGGGFFFT
+180 HSMGIGGGLFFT

-206 EVAPSRA
+206 EVAPKNA

-221 TQLSLKGGL
+221 TQISLKGGL

-243 AHKRHGKLAWE
+243 AHKRHGKLPWKD
-254 NLFLPSIKLAREGF
+254 LFLPSIKLAKEGF
-268 PIGKGLAAAIKSR
+268 PIGKGLAAAIRSR
-281 EESIESNPSLCEVFC
+281 EEAIESNPSLCEVFC
-296 KRGKILHEGDIVK
+296 REGKILHEGDIVK
-309 MPKLANTY
+309 MPKLASTY
-317 ETIAREG
+317 ETIAQEG

-331 SLAKQIIDDIHS
+331 SLAQQIIEDIRGA
-343 VGGIVTLDDLRD
+343 GGIVTLEDLRD
-355 YNATVIEDPIAITL
+355 YNATVIENPIQIAL

-385 LALIFNILKGYN
+385 LALIFNILKEYN
-397 FSADSIKT
+397 FSADSIRT
-405 VEKKGLTYHR
+405 VEERGLTYHR

-429 LGDPKFVNITEAIR
+429 LGDPKFVSITEALT

-448 FFADS
+448 SFAAG
-453 LRRRITDNT
+453 LRGKITDDS
-462 SHPVDYYEPVYYT
+462 SHPVGYYDPVYYS
-475 GDNAGTSHLSIVADD
+475 GDSAGTSHISVVAED

-504 GSDVRSKVSGIL
+504 GSDVRSTVSGIL

-556 ILVDKTKKVRM
+556 ILVDKAKKVRM

-572 GGTKITTATALAIIN
+572 GGTKITTATALTIMN

-601 PRIHDQLFP
+601 PRFHDQLFP
-610 NITELEQEVEE
+610 NITELELQIEE
-621 GIEEE
+621 AVEEE
-626 LRKRK
+626 LRRRR
-631 HNTTRVSGGAVVQAI
+631 HDTTRVSGGAVVQAI
-646 LRTDEGWAAASD
+646 LRTEQGWAAASD
-658 SRKGGFPAG
+658 SRKGGYPAG

>member
-1 MGTCNFLGGGCSTA
+1 
-15 GAPVAGYKQTLTWD
+15 
-29 TLIRDSLE
+29 
-37 HLTAKGNSPAA
+37 
-48 LEKRLSSPWARQGC
+48 
-62 AGRTPEMPQR
+62 
-72 LHGKSHLVPVPM
+72 
-84 HPRSC
+84 
-89 KVDNPVSSHRKMKK
+89 MKK

-113 ALLGLILFLGLFFG
+113 ALLGFILFLCLFFG
-127 LPSDSGL
+127 LPSDSGY

-180 HSMGIGGGFFFT
+180 HSMGIGGGLFFT

-213 SEDMFGNN
+213 SEDMFWNN

-254 NLFLPSIKLAREGF
+254 KLFLPSIKLAREGF

-296 KRGKILHEGDIVK
+296 KRGKILHEGDIMK

-331 SLAKQIIDDIHS
+331 SLAKQIIDDIRS
-343 VGGIVTLDDLRD
+343 VGGIVTLEDLRD

-504 GSDVRSKVSGIL
+504 GSDVRSNVSGIL

-521 DDFSSPYIINGFG
+521 DDFSSPYIVNGFG

-587 SIWFGYDVK
+587 SVWFGYDVK

-610 NITELEQEVEE
+610 NITELEQEIEE

>member
-1 MGTCNFLGGGCSTA
+1 MKKRYV
-15 GAPVAGYKQTLTWD
+15 VAGGL
-29 TLIRDSLE
+29 
-37 HLTAKGNSPAA
+37 A
-48 LEKRLSSPWARQGC
+48 
-62 AGRTPEMPQR
+62 
-72 LHGKSHLVPVPM
+72 
-84 HPRSC
+84 
-89 KVDNPVSSHRKMKK
+89 
-103 CYVVTGVLTA
+103 VVL
-113 ALLGLILFLGLFFG
+113 LILFLGLFFG
-127 LPSDSGL
+127 LRSDSGD
-134 THTYKK
+134 THTYKR

-167 AIAAMLCVGLMNA
+167 AIAALLCVGLMNA
-180 HSMGIGGGFFFT
+180 HSMGIGGGLFFT

-206 EVAPSRA
+206 EVAPKKA

-221 TQLSLKGGL
+221 TELSLKGGL

-243 AHKRHGKLAWE
+243 AHKRHGKLAWKD
-254 NLFLPSIKLAREGF
+254 LFLPSIKLAREGF
-268 PIGKGLAAAIKSR
+268 PIGKGLAEAIKSR
-281 EESIESNPSLCEVFC
+281 KEAIESNPSLCEVFC
-296 KRGKILHEGDIVK
+296 RGGKILREGDIIK

-317 ETIAREG
+317 ETIASEG

-331 SLAKQIIDDIHS
+331 SLAKQIIDDIRS

-355 YNATVIEDPIAITL
+355 YNATVIEDPIQIAL

-405 VEKKGLTYHR
+405 MEEKGLTYHR

-429 LGDPKFVNITEAIR
+429 LGDPKFVNIREAIR

-448 FFADS
+448 YFADS
-453 LRRRITDNT
+453 LRRKITDNT
-462 SHPVDYYEPVYYT
+462 SHPVDYYDPVYYT

-504 GSDVRSKVSGIL
+504 GSDVRSNVSGII

-521 DDFSSPYIINGFG
+521 DDFSSPHIINGFG

-556 ILVDKTKKVRM
+556 ILVDKMKKVRM

-572 GGTKITTATALAIIN
+572 GGTKITTATALTIIN

-610 NITELEQEVEE
+610 NITELEQKIEE
-621 GIEEE
+621 GIEEQ
-626 LRKRK
+626 LKKRK
-631 HNTTRVSGGAVVQAI
+631 HNTTQVRSIGVVQAI

>member
-1 MGTCNFLGGGCSTA
+1 
-15 GAPVAGYKQTLTWD
+15 
-29 TLIRDSLE
+29 
-37 HLTAKGNSPAA
+37 
-48 LEKRLSSPWARQGC
+48 
-62 AGRTPEMPQR
+62 
-72 LHGKSHLVPVPM
+72 
-84 HPRSC
+84 
-89 KVDNPVSSHRKMKK
+89 MKK
-103 CYVVTGVLTA
+103 CYVVAGVLTA

-127 LPSDSGL
+127 LRADSGDR
-134 THTYKK
+134 HTYKR

-167 AIAAMLCVGLMNA
+167 AIAALLCVGLMNA
-180 HSMGIGGGFFFT
+180 HSMGIGGGLFFT
-192 IYSSTGKVEIINAR
+192 IYNSTGKVEIINAR
-206 EVAPSRA
+206 EVAPKKA

-243 AHKRHGKLAWE
+243 AHKRHGKLAWKD
-254 NLFLPSIKLAREGF
+254 LFLPSIKLAREGF
-268 PIGKGLAAAIKSR
+268 PVGKGLAAAIKSK
-281 EESIESNPSLCEVFC
+281 EESIENNPSLCEVFC
-296 KRGKILHEGDIVK
+296 RGGKILHEGDIIK

-317 ETIAREG
+317 ETIASEG

-331 SLAKQIIDDIHS
+331 SLAKQIIADIRS

-355 YNATVIEDPIAITL
+355 YNATVIEDPIQITL

-405 VEKKGLTYHR
+405 MEEKGLTYHR

-453 LRRRITDNT
+453 LRRKITDNT

-504 GSDVRSKVSGIL
+504 GSDVRSNVSGII

-556 ILVDKTKKVRM
+556 ILVDKMKKVRM

-572 GGTKITTATALAIIN
+572 GGTKITTATALTIIN

-610 NITELEQEVEE
+610 NITELEQQIEE
-621 GIEEE
+621 GIEEQ
-626 LRKRK
+626 LKKRK

>member
-1 MGTCNFLGGGCSTA
+1 
-15 GAPVAGYKQTLTWD
+15 
-29 TLIRDSLE
+29 
-37 HLTAKGNSPAA
+37 
-48 LEKRLSSPWARQGC
+48 
-62 AGRTPEMPQR
+62 
-72 LHGKSHLVPVPM
+72 
-84 HPRSC
+84 
-89 KVDNPVSSHRKMKK
+89 MKK
-103 CYVVTGVLTA
+103 RYVVAGVLTA

-127 LPSDSGL
+127 LRSDSRDM
-134 THTYKK
+134 HTYKR

-167 AIAAMLCVGLMNA
+167 AIAALLCVGLMNA
-180 HSMGIGGGFFFT
+180 HSMGIGGGLFFT

-206 EVAPSRA
+206 EVAPKRA

-243 AHKRHGKLAWE
+243 AHKRHGKLAWKD
-254 NLFLPSIKLAREGF
+254 LFLPSIKLAREGF

-281 EESIESNPSLCEVFC
+281 EDSIESNPSLCEVFC
-296 KRGKILHEGDIVK
+296 RGGKILHEGDIVK

-317 ETIAREG
+317 ETIASEG

-331 SLAKQIIDDIHS
+331 SLAKQIIDDIRS
-343 VGGIVTLDDLRD
+343 VGGILTLDDLRD
-355 YNATVIEDPIAITL
+355 YNATVIEDPIQIAL

-405 VEKKGLTYHR
+405 LEEKGLTYHR

-453 LRRRITDNT
+453 LRRKITDNT

-504 GSDVRSKVSGIL
+504 GSDVRSNVSGII

-534 IPPSPANFIAPGKQ
+534 LPPSPANFIAPGKQ

-556 ILVDKTKKVRM
+556 ILVDKMKKVRM

-572 GGTKITTATALAIIN
+572 GGTKITTATALTIIN

-601 PRIHDQLFP
+601 PRVHDQLFP
-610 NITELEQEVEE
+610 SITELEQQIEEGVEE
-621 GIEEE
+621 Q
-626 LRKRK
+626 LKKRK